1 MPSSSHL
8 APGAVARLIDHTIL
22 KPEATTADID
32 RLCEEAT
39 RNTFW
44 SVCVNPLY
52 VRHAA
57 VRLRGT
63 EVRVCSVVGF
73 PLGASTTGAKVF
85 ETERAIEDGANEID
99 MVLRIGALRSGEVSA
114 VGDDIVSVV
123 EACHRGAALCKVI
136 LETALLNDEAIAAG
150 CRLCVEAGADFV
162 KTSTGFGPAGATEE
176 HVALLAREVG
186 GSGLGIKAAGGIRS
200 YDDLLRMMEAGATRI
215 GTSGGVR
222 ILEEARA
229 RGSL

>member
-1 MPSSSHL
+1 MSLSSRL
-8 APGAVARLIDHTIL
+8 APEAVARLIDHTIL

-32 RLCEEAT
+32 RLCEEAA

-99 MVLRIGALRSGEVSA
+99 MVLRIGALRSGEVAA
-114 VGDDIVSVV
+114 VGDDIASVV
-123 EACHRGAALCKVI
+123 EACHHGAALCKVI
-136 LETALLNDEAIAAG
+136 LETALLDDEAIAAG
-150 CRLCVEAGADFV
+150 CRLCIEAGADFV

-186 GSGLGIKAAGGIRS
+186 GSGLGVKAAGGIRS
-200 YDDLLRMMEAGATRI
+200 YGDLLRMTEAGATRI